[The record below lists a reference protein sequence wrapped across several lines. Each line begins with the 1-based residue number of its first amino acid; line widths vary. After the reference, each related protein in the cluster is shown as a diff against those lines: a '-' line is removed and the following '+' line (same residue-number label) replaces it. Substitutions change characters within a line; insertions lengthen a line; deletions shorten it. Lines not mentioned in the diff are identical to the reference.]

1 MTFHRPALRLLRGEN
16 LEHEFKGYA
25 LVLQDGADP
34 LTTGGVAVAGFT
46 TAGMVGVIAASHIIQ
61 SLKLRQLGTVLN
73 SEFPAVALIHNEVPK
88 HPVRVY
94 QGDGIGVFTSEIQFK
109 DEQDIM
115 FASTVLEW
123 FTRGGFD
130 RLIIIDGLV
139 QSSKDVSNGDLF
151 GVGSSEKARE
161 RLHLAGIEPIQQGIV
176 AGITGFLLGEGDRLG
191 IDVTAL
197 FAEASPMYPDARAA
211 ALAVE
216 AVSELTG
223 IEIPLSELLENAQN
237 IEDSVRDVLENSQT
251 LLPAPEKELYDGD
264 IDPSFG

>member
-1 MTFHRPALRLLRGEN
+1 M
-16 LEHEFKGYA
+16 EHEFKGYA

-34 LTTGGVAVAGFT
+34 RTTGGVAVAGFT

-61 SLKLRQLGTVLN
+61 TLKLKQLGTVLN
-73 SEFPAVALIHNEVPK
+73 ATFPAVALIHNEVPK

-139 QSSKDVSNGDLF
+139 QSSKDASSGDLF
-151 GVGSSEKARE
+151 GVGSSQLARD
-161 RLHLAGIEPIQQGIV
+161 RLHRAGIEPIQQGIV

-197 FAEASPMYPDARAA
+197 LAEASPMYPDARAA

-216 AVSELTG
+216 AVAELTG
-223 IEIPLSELLENAQN
+223 IEIPLSELLENAQD
-237 IEDSVRDVLENSQT
+237 IEDSVREVIENTQT
-251 LLPAPEKELYDGD
+251 LLPGPETQTFSADQD
-264 IDPSFG
+264 TDPSFG

>member
-1 MTFHRPALRLLRGEN
+1 M
-16 LEHEFKGYA
+16 EHEFKGYA

-34 LTTGGVAVAGFT
+34 RTGGVAIAGFT
-46 TAGMVGVIAASHIIQ
+46 TAGMVGVIAASHIIKT
-61 SLKLRQLGTVLN
+61 LKMRQLGTVLN
-73 SEFPAVALIHNEVPK
+73 AEFPAVALIHNEVPK

-109 DEQDIM
+109 NEQDIM

-123 FTRGGFD
+123 FTKGGFD

-139 QSSKDVSNGDLF
+139 GTNDIASGQLF
-151 GVGSSEKARE
+151 GVGSSETARV
-161 RLHLAGIEPIQQGIV
+161 RLRNAGIEPIQQGIV

-197 FAEASPMYPDARAA
+197 LAEASPLYPDARAA

-216 AVSELTG
+216 AIGDLTG
-223 IEIPLSELLENAQN
+223 FEIPLSELLENAQTIESSVQEVIEN
-237 IEDSVRDVLENSQT
+237 SRTMLPGPEIDIEDDPSL
-251 LLPAPEKELYDGD
+251 
-264 IDPSFG
+264 DPSFG

>member
-1 MTFHRPALRLLRGEN
+1 M
-16 LEHEFKGYA
+16 EHEFKGYA
-25 LVLQDGADP
+25 LVLQEGADP
-34 LTTGGVAVAGFT
+34 RTGGVAIAGFT

-61 SLKLRQLGTVLN
+61 TLKLQQLGTVLN
-73 SEFPAVALIHNEVPK
+73 AEFPAVALIHNEVPK

-94 QGDGIGVFTSEIQFK
+94 QGEGIGVFTSEIQFK

-130 RLIIIDGLV
+130 QLIIIDGLV
-139 QSSKDVSNGDLF
+139 QSSKEVPQGKLF
-151 GVGSSEKARE
+151 GVGSNDSARA
-161 RLHLAGIEPIQQGIV
+161 RLRLANVEPIQQGIV

-197 FAEASPMYPDARAA
+197 LSEASPLYPDARAA

-216 AVSELTG
+216 AVAELTG

-237 IEDSVRDVLENSQT
+237 IEDSVRTVIENSRT
-251 LLPAPEKELYDGD
+251 MLPAPESEIYDSD
-264 IDPSFG
+264 PSLDPSFG

>member
-1 MTFHRPALRLLRGEN
+1 M
-16 LEHEFKGYA
+16 EHEFKGYA

-34 LTTGGVAVAGFT
+34 RTGGVAIAGFT

-61 SLKLRQLGTVLN
+61 TLKLQQLGTVLN

-139 QSSKDVSNGDLF
+139 QSKKEISQGQLF
-151 GVGSSEKARE
+151 GVGSNDAART
-161 RLHLAGIEPIQQGIV
+161 RLRNAKIEPIQQGIV

-197 FAEASPMYPDARAA
+197 LSEASPMFPDARAA

-216 AVSELTG
+216 AVAELTG

-237 IEDSVRDVLENSQT
+237 IEDSVRNVIEQSRT
-251 LLPAPEKELYDGD
+251 MLPGPEDEVYDSD
-264 IDPSFG
+264 PSLDPSFG